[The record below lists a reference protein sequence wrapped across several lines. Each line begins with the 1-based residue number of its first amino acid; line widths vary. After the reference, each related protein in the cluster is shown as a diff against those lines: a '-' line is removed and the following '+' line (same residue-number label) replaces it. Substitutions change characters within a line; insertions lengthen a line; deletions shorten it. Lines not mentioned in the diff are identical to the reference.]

1 MCPWVTW
8 VMAHVWPTLQALQG
22 RTSNPCSWALQGQGG
37 VSTPKISWL
46 RDWNLMFSLCSWP
59 WNDVNP
65 CKSCILW
72 NKSLFEIMFLGCCQR
87 LPDLLSAHPKK
98 QSHWGNHMQQQA
110 GSRNAAHLSQNG
122 TPKLQWYC
130 EKWMKMRINHRVWGI
145 DRTFRHGHRSSMF
158 QLPLDWTRTGG
169 PEPPEN
175 WPLRAA
181 GNALCGTTVW
191 SVELPT

>member
-8 VMAHVWPTLQALQG
+8 VIAHVWPTLQALQG
-22 RTSNPCSWALQGQGG
+22 RTSNPCSWACRALQGHGV

-65 CKSCILW
+65 CKSYILW
-72 NKSLFEIMFLGCCQR
+72 NKSLFKIMFLGCCQR

-122 TPKLQWYC
+122 TPKFQWYC
-130 EKWMKMRINHRVWGI
+130 GKWMKMRINHRV
-145 DRTFRHGHRSSMF
+145 
-158 QLPLDWTRTGG
+158 GG
-169 PEPPEN
+169 
-175 WPLRAA
+175 L
-181 GNALCGTTVW
+181 T
-191 SVELPT
+191 ELSDMAIGQVCSNCP